1 MTFSDINRF
10 VNSRGMVALV
20 GSLMLVAARYAFQT
34 GAVTYYEANAGL
46 LFASANLWISDHWL
60 TMVVSTASVLI
71 VSLTWML
78 IIQVFNPYRAFTTLG
93 TSFFM
98 VMMTAT
104 PDVLDRVNT
113 GTLLVGAM
121 PACVALLWTSFGNH
135 GRMRHVFLLFAILS
149 ALTMTQYC
157 FVLYIPVFLIGCI
170 QMKIFSLR
178 TVLAAI
184 FGLVTPW
191 WIVFGLGLAD
201 LEDLRLPDFSTFFT
215 AMDFGRSM
223 QLVAVVL
230 FTTLLAVGAW
240 FGNVMKVI
248 SLNVNLR
255 AFNGSLSLI
264 TLATI
269 VVVFIDFT
277 NAMAYLP
284 TLYLMTAYQLSIMLG
299 KNDSSHRFIP
309 VLLIIAVYY
318 GLFAWAVV

>member
-1 MTFSDINRF
+1 
-10 VNSRGMVALV
+10 MVAVV

-34 GAVTYYEANAGL
+34 GAVTYFDGDRGL
-46 LFASANLWISDHWL
+46 LFDSANLWIADHWL
-60 TMVVSTASVLI
+60 TMVISTATVLA

-78 IIQVFNPYRAFTTLG
+78 IIQVFNPYRALTTLG

-104 PDVLDRVNT
+104 PDVLDQVYT
-113 GTLLVGAM
+113 GTLLVAAM
-121 PACVALLWTSFGNH
+121 PACVALLWTSFANP
-135 GRMRHVFLLFAILS
+135 GRMRHVFLMFAILS
-149 ALTMTQYC
+149 ALTMIQYC

-178 TVLAAI
+178 TVLASI

-191 WIVFGLGLAD
+191 WIVFGFGLAD
-201 LEDLRLPDFSTFFT
+201 FSAIHLPEFSTFFT
-215 AMDFGRSM
+215 AMEFGETL
-223 QLVAVVL
+223 QLIIVVL
-230 FTTLLAVGAW
+230 FTVLLAVVAW

-269 VVVFIDFT
+269 VAVFADFT
-277 NAMAYLP
+277 NAASYLP

-299 KNDSSHRFIP
+299 KNDGSHRFIP
-309 VLLIIAVYY
+309 VLLIVAVYY
-318 GLFAWAVV
+318 GLFAWAVI